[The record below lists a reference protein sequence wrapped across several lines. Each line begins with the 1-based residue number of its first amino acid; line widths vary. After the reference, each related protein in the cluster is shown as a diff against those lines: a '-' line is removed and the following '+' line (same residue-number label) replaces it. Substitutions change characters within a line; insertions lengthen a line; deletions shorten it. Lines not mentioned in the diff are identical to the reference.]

1 MKIKHFIISTSIA
14 TTLLVASCHKADNNT
29 TNNITPTTP
38 PTSSA
43 IIANYCTN
51 VAIPDYSALL
61 SNAQAFQAAAITFS
75 ASPNNNDLI
84 TMRTAWKG
92 MRVAYESAEAFLI
105 GPIATLNLDPDVDT
119 WPVEQNSLDSL
130 LNNTTNFTPTMMA
143 NLPQTLTGFHPIE
156 YLIFGTNGTATAAD
170 FTVAATSTTPSGASK
185 INYLMALTTNLV
197 SNITLIRS
205 AYTVGSTDDFISII
219 ENPGPTNSTY
229 QTHKAALLDLVNS
242 MSGICD
248 EVGGSAAD
256 GKIWSVYSTQNAALQ
271 ESYFSN
277 NSWADFSNNIIGV
290 RNAYLGVY
298 GGSTTPAT
306 NSLYNLVAAK
316 NLSLNNTIMTSINNA
331 IGSFNAATSIPFGQ
345 AVQYNNGERTQVLSV
360 MNAIDSLQ
368 STLNN
373 KLVPFI
379 NQYVTD

>member
-1 MKIKHFIISTSIA
+1 MKTKRVLILASAITLVIA
-14 TTLLVASCHKADNNT
+14 LVSCHKADNT
-29 TNNITPTTP
+29 PGPTPTPTTP
-38 PTSSA
+38 PTTSA
-43 IIANYCTN
+43 IIANYCAN

-61 SNAQAFQAAAITFS
+61 SNAQSFQAAATTFS
-75 ASPNNNDLI
+75 ANPNDNDLN
-84 TMRTAWKG
+84 TMRNAWKG
-92 MRVAYESAEAFLI
+92 MRVAYESAEAFLL
-105 GPIATLNLDPDVDT
+105 GPIATLNLDPNVDT
-119 WPVEQNSLDSL
+119 WPVEKNNLDSL
-130 LNNTTNFTPTMMA
+130 LNSSTAFTPSLMA
-143 NLPQTLTGFHPIE
+143 SLPQTLTGFHPIE
-156 YLIFGTNGTATAAD
+156 YLIFGQGGTATAAD
-170 FTVAATSTTPSGASK
+170 FTVTTNPTGARK
-185 INYLMALTTNLV
+185 IEYLMALTTNLV

-205 AYTVGSTDDFISII
+205 AYTVGSSDDFISII

-242 MSGICD
+242 MSDICD
-248 EVGGSAAD
+248 EVGGSASD
-256 GKIWSVYSTQNAALQ
+256 GKIYSVYSTQNAALQ

-298 GGSTTPAT
+298 GGSTTPAA

-316 NLSLNNTIMTSINNA
+316 NISLNNAIMASINNA
-331 IGSFNAATSIPFGQ
+331 VGSFSAATSMPFGQ
-345 AVQYNNGERTQVLSV
+345 AVQLSGGERTQVLNV

-368 STLNN
+368 SILNN

>member
-1 MKIKHFIISTSIA
+1 MKTKHLIFLTSVAVTLFI
-14 TTLLVASCHKADNNT
+14 ASCHKADNNT
-29 TNNITPTTP
+29 TTTTTPTTP

-61 SNAQAFQAAAITFS
+61 SNAQAFQAAATTFS
-75 ASPNNNDLI
+75 ANPNDNDLT

-92 MRVAYESAEAFLI
+92 MRTAYESAEAFLI

-130 LNNTTNFTPTMMA
+130 LNNTTNFTPAMMA
-143 NLPQTLTGFHPIE
+143 SLPPTLAGFHPIE
-156 YLIFGTNGTATAAD
+156 YLIFGQNGTATAAD
-170 FTVAATSTTPSGASK
+170 FTVTTTPTGASK
-185 INYLMALTTNLV
+185 INYLMALTNNLV

-205 AYTVGSTDDFISII
+205 AYTVGSSDDFISII

-242 MSGICD
+242 MSSICG
-248 EVGGSAAD
+248 EVGGSRND

-316 NLSLNNTIMTSINNA
+316 NLSLNNTIMAGINNA

-345 AVQYNNGERTQVLSV
+345 AVQYTNGERTQVLNV